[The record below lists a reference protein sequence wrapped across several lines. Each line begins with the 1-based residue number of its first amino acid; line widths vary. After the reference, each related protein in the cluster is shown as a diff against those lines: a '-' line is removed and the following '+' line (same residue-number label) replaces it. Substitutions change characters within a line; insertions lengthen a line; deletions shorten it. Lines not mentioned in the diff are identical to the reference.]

1 MREKI
6 RILYVL
12 ENYYPNIGGVE
23 TLFKSLIENIS
34 SENCEVIVLTRRLA
48 KDGPIKEVSGNIS
61 IYRLPVGNRYLFTF
75 LSILPAIFLAF
86 RVDLIHTTSYN
97 AGIPS
102 FIASVLTRRKVII
115 TFHEVWGGLWFKL
128 PFISNFMKN
137 SYYFFEKFLLKLNFD
152 LFIAVSDFTQNKL
165 IETGIDKSNIVRIYN
180 GINYHPVRE
189 LKDSEQLAKYRYLY
203 FGRLGISKGLD
214 LLLGAVQVLSK
225 QDIEF
230 EVKLI
235 IPKSKNFLRSEVIKL
250 IKDFNIEKYILLDGD
265 LDKDSLQNELLKANC
280 IVIPSYSEGF
290 CFGAVE
296 TIALGKG
303 IISSDQGAL
312 KEVVSGKFIK
322 MQEFSISGL
331 SKAMLEANNDNWGYT
346 PIKKFELDETVMEY
360 NKLYTNLLQK

>member
-1 MREKI
+1 M
-6 RILYVL
+6 
-12 ENYYPNIGGVE
+12 
-23 TLFKSLIENIS
+23 
-34 SENCEVIVLTRRLA
+34 
-48 KDGPIKEVSGNIS
+48 
-61 IYRLPVGNRYLFTF
+61 
-75 LSILPAIFLAF
+75 
-86 RVDLIHTTSYN
+86 
-97 AGIPS
+97 
-102 FIASVLTRRKVII
+102 
-115 TFHEVWGGLWFKL
+115 
-128 PFISNFMKN
+128 
-137 SYYFFEKFLLKLNFD
+137 
-152 LFIAVSDFTQNKL
+152 